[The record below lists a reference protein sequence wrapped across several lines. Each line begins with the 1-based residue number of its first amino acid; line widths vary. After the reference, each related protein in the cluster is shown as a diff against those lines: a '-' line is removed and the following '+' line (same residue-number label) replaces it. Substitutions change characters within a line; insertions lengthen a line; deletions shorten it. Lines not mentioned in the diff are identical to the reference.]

1 MGRRQAAWWGMGLT
15 VIVLL
20 VAFGH
25 SAFLRGIATVL
36 VTEDRLEPAAA
47 IVVLAGHLPFRE
59 MEAARLYHA
68 GWAARLVF
76 VRLAE
81 SDEERLLRSFG
92 LSFPQ
97 GWELSREV
105 LLKLGVPSSAILIP
119 GVRVKGGTL
128 EELNVVARAL
138 KSGRAPV
145 ILVTSK
151 LHTRR
156 ARLTWHYV
164 MGGQSVGIVRAAPLD
179 PFDPNHWWRERG
191 FALAVVREYLGLLNY
206 WVGFPVPVQKVKR
219 VD

>member
-1 MGRRQAAWWGMGLT
+1 MVV
-15 VIVLL
+15 VIVMA
-20 VAFGH
+20 VGH
-25 SAFLRGIATVL
+25 GAFLRGIAAVL

-47 IVVLAGHLPFRE
+47 IVVLAGHTPFRE
-59 MEAARLYHA
+59 IEAARLYQA
-68 GWAARLVF
+68 GWAPRLVL
-76 VRLAE
+76 VKVAE
-81 SDEERLLRSFG
+81 GEEQRMIRSLG
-92 LSFPQ
+92 ISLTDGS
-97 GWELSREV
+97 EVSREV

-119 GVRVKGGTL
+119 GERVKGGTL

-179 PFDPNHWWRERG
+179 PFDPNHWWQQRG
-191 FALAVVREYLGLLNY
+191 FALSVVREYLGLLNY
-206 WVGFPVPVQKVKR
+206 WMGFPVAP
-219 VD
+219 